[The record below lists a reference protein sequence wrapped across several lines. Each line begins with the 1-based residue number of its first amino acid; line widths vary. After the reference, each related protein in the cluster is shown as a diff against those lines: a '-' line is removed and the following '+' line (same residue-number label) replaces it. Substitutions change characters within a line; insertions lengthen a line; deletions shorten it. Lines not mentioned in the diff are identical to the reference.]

1 MKRKR
6 AESRPAGPSD
16 GAGIKTDLADL
27 LPGYLA
33 ARQREIPELRALLA
47 ERNLDGIRRIAHR
60 LKGTGG
66 TYGVAELTRL
76 GDHIESAAQAGDEEA
91 IRELL
96 DQLAVAL
103 DRASEQCR
111 DEDII

>member
-1 MKRKR
+1 MERKR
-6 AESRPAGPSD
+6 AESRPGNSND
-16 GAGIKTDLADL
+16 GSAITTDLADL

-33 ARQREIPELRALLA
+33 ARQREIPELRAFLA

-66 TYGVAELTRL
+66 TYGLAELTRL
-76 GDHIESAAQAGDEEA
+76 GDHMESAAQAGHEEA

-96 DQLAVAL
+96 DLLAVAL
-103 DRASEQCR
+103 DRASEQ
-111 DEDII
+111 